1 VISKEKTS
9 EVRKNSS
16 YSTRTQ
22 PGAEEKERSAPARAS
37 ENSNLAKLN
46 YSTFSKKEERKTA
59 SPDKKKEK
67 ISRTFHIRSATWSS
81 GTKQKKVN
89 YSNYSNIIII
99 TKYTT
104 KIIRIIGFLNQ
115 DQVAQAHDGTNMNQD
130 DFLNF
135 QIDAFRRKKEEK
147 GRESRDKFKKINQNF
162 SLNAELDAAKDECA
176 KKLGKKFLWR
186 ADKCESM
193 KKEMPFS
200 DIIAK
205 VIKDLKNIKRG
216 EMKLQNF
223 PNYMTVDTDTAYN
236 TQKRKHEG
244 NSGLTPSSK
253 MTKSEDC
260 AMSENELSGDAN
272 EAHDQST
279 VLGKKFKLLIFRDT
293 EWERQEWNIL
303 VAMMCDEND
312 GNEEEGIPPNE
323 LLETTGKITKST
335 KHRYKAVYNS
345 TFSSIRSG
353 HVSRAEDHIHG
364 LGDASE
370 CDREVGHR
378 TCEVEGVS
386 NHHEVRGSTL
396 KRNQQGAIHEGRGT
410 QPDPGPRRGWS
421 WYEGALN
428 RRNLRNVPAEEQAQ
442 QVWRRLCPP
451 RGRTGKETQII
462 RHAEASQNLLYSGGS
477 RCYEETDWDRC
488 VRPQHATAQSQ
499 NTRHQRRSGCH
510 RILLQGVPW
519 SSRPPVP
526 PRASQEVPRK
536 QDGQGQGQHDAR
548 PEHAQHVGQGSGR
561 QQLQQVIKQNIII
574 KSSHKWQE
582 RKLDIL
588 YTQHSYALQRV

>member
-1 VISKEKTS
+1 VISKGKTS
-9 EVRKNSS
+9 VERKNSS
-16 YSTRTQ
+16 DSTKTQ
-22 PGAEEKERSAPARAS
+22 PGAEEKERSAPARVS
-37 ENSNLAKLN
+37 ENSNSVKLN
-46 YSTFSKKEERKTA
+46 YSTFSKKEGRKTA

-67 ISRTFHIRSATWSS
+67 NSRTFHIWSASWSS
-81 GTKQKKVN
+81 GSKKRKVN
-89 YSNYSNIIII
+89 YSNYSNI
-99 TKYTT
+99 TKYIT
-104 KIIRIIGFLNQ
+104 KIILIIGFLNQ
-115 DQVAQAHDGTNMNQD
+115 DQVAQAHDDTIMNQD

-147 GRESRDKFKKINQNF
+147 GRETRDKFKKINQNF

-186 ADKCESM
+186 ADKCENM

-200 DIIAK
+200 NIIAK

-216 EMKLQNF
+216 ELELQNF

-260 AMSENELSGDAN
+260 DMDENEPSGDAN
-272 EAHDQST
+272 KAHDQST
-279 VLGKKFKLLIFRDT
+279 VLGKKFKLLIFRET

-323 LLETTGKITKST
+323 LLETTGKITELT

-345 TFSSIRSG
+345 TFSSIRCG
-353 HVSRAEDHIHG
+353 HVSRTENHIHG
-364 LGDASE
+364 LRNEGE

-378 TCEVEGVS
+378 TCEVEGDS
-386 NHHEVRGSTL
+386 NHHEVCGSAH
-396 KRNQQGAIHEGRGT
+396 KRNQQGAIQEGRGT
-410 QPDPGPRRGWS
+410 QPDPGPRRGRS

-442 QVWRRLCPP
+442 QVWCRLCPP
-451 RGRTGKETQII
+451 RSGTGKETQII
-462 RHAEASQNLLYSGGS
+462 RHAEASQNLLDTGRS
-477 RCYEETDWDRC
+477 RCYEKTDWNRR
-488 VRPQHATAQSQ
+488 VRPQHTTAQSQ
-499 NTRHQRRSGCH
+499 NTRHQRRSGC
-510 RILLQGVPW
+510 RCILLQSVPW

-526 PRASQEVPRK
+526 PRASQEVPRR

-548 PEHAQHVGQGSGR
+548 PEHAQHVGQGPRR
-561 QQLQQVIKQNIII
+561 QQLQQVIKQHIII
-574 KSSHKWQE
+574 KRSHTWQE

-588 YTQHSYALQRV
+588 NTRRLYALQRV